1 MPRQEPIDEA
11 VFVKVLVDGK
21 QDDTKMVKVMGV
33 ADKQNSDEPNVLEDN
48 VIDQARENVIEGEN
62 LDKANVSD
70 KEKGDLADVEN
81 NVAKKKMDEK
91 RDEQMEKMEHESEG
105 NRKGKCAAGKR
116 KMKPQVVKGTKK
128 VDTENGDCKDKDA
141 AHDDGNSSDDDF
153 VSPKKTKIPKVTVS
167 KKKIF
172 TTKRFEVKRKVGSGT
187 KKAKNRVHLR
197 NPPDNLFRVI
207 TQLSDIQ
214 KKDVRSMGFGE
225 VLEFKISKVPTRLA
239 YWLLDRFDEN
249 TCSLDVNGKRINIT
263 PYVVNNM
270 LGVPKG
276 DVHIKT
282 RDNSDYRNP
291 LIRQWKEQFGEDVK
305 KYFNSHVAKEIL
317 KTKRG
322 GWMFKLNFLVLFFS
336 TIGELNLSNTVNLR
350 FLPCI
355 NNEEDIKK
363 IDWCT
368 YIIECLVRTKRS
380 WNRNAH
386 FNGPVILLL
395 VVYATLDSPIKHCS
409 SELLYKLEGEMFPN
423 QPLDDSAADDR
434 GADEVIHDED
444 VDEDIGW
451 EDDVFEDPG
460 SESVYVV
467 NNMLGVPK
475 GDVHIKT
482 RDNSDYRNPLIRQW
496 KEQFGEHVKKYFN
509 THVAKEIL
517 KTKRGGWMFKL
528 NFLVLFFS
536 TIGELNLS
544 NTVNLRF
551 LPCINNEDDILKIDW
566 CTYIIECLVRTKR
579 SWNRNAHFNGPVI
592 LLLVVY
598 ATLDSPI
605 KHCSSEL
612 LYKLEGEMFP
622 NQPLDDSAADDR
634 GADEVIHDEDVDE
647 DIGWEDD
654 VFEDPGSESVPVNA
668 EVMKKNVSLYLKRAG
683 ELRDMADRLLVKGLE
698 DNPDDN
704 GFMELKEHREQMFV
718 NRKYYHNPEDNEGLT
733 KETYDK
739 CFTPEKGVNKK
750 DSGAADEYV
759 FPFTQVAIAM
769 SDEPPATQGKVV
781 VDDLAEDQVL
791 LDSLRDYVSQ
801 EPADGGGFKTPDHPI
816 LGRAHLS
823 NTSNRL
829 SRFGRES
836 MGNKSN
842 DIVPVYPDHVPLNV
856 VLPNLAHARA
866 KLPRLLP
873 EVYRSPYM
881 TREVSVVD
889 GLGKH
894 EREVGE
900 CFFSARF
907 SETDIVFKT
916 RFVGG
921 ERVVLESLFPGI
933 DIASGAIDLFT
944 HVLNNAEKHRSRM
957 TVKRLFCHTSMLTSD
972 MESWGYERMFAKF
985 VENMDNVVKR
995 SEYKTLDGVQLV
1007 FFPVI
1012 QGRHFF
1018 VVCMNMK
1025 DGEVQLLDNLLLPD
1039 KTDDERFS
1047 WFIIHLISVFEDY
1060 LLHKKN
1066 AYYERMTHAT
1076 RKVLPLGCRTTNNF
1090 VDCGVFT
1097 MRHTE
1102 TYKGNGADLCCLS
1115 KEGKKQLAQLRDL
1128 RIKYAVKILL
1138 SDCNLVKTDIDKEVN
1153 AFRNVPVEEKKRLR
1167 MAALETI
1174 KLRVST
1180 KFEVK

>member
-1 MPRQEPIDEA
+1 MVIFQNEVIQNGNDEQILFVRRSGRLSNRQRPNRDNEHYETIDLTLDE
-11 VFVKVLVDGK
+11 DS
-21 QDDTKMVKVMGV
+21 QDE
-33 ADKQNSDEPNVLEDN
+33 QDN

-62 LDKANVSD
+62 LDKGNVSD
-70 KEKGDLADVEN
+70 KEKGDVADVEN
-81 NVAKKKMDEK
+81 NVAKGKMDEK
-91 RDEQMEKMEHESEG
+91 RDELREKMEHESEG

-116 KMKPQVVKGTKK
+116 KMKPHVVKGTKK
-128 VDTENGDCKDKDA
+128 VDTENGDFKDKDA
-141 AHDDGNSSDDDF
+141 AHEDGNSTDDDF
-153 VSPKKTKIPKVTVS
+153 VSPKKTKIHKVSVS

-172 TTKRFEVKRKVGSGT
+172 TTKRFEKKGKVGSGN
-187 KKAKNRVHLR
+187 KKGKNRVHLR
-197 NPPDNLFRVI
+197 NPPENLFRVI
-207 TQLSDIQ
+207 THLSEIQ
-214 KKDVRSMGFGE
+214 KNDVRRMGFGE

-239 YWLLDRFDEN
+239 YWLLDMFDEN
-249 TCSLDVNGKRINIT
+249 TCVLDVKGKRINIT
-263 PYVVNNM
+263 PDVVNNM

-317 KTKRG
+317 ETKRG

-355 NNEEDIKK
+355 NTEDDIPKL
-363 IDWCT
+363 DWCT
-368 YIIECLVRTKRS
+368 YIIEC
-380 WNRNAH
+380 
-386 FNGPVILLL
+386 L

-409 SELLYKLEGEMFPN
+409 SELLYKLEGEMFRN
-423 QPLDDSAADDR
+423 QPFDDSAADD
-434 GADEVIHDED
+434 G
-444 VDEDIGW
+444 
-451 EDDVFEDPG
+451 
-460 SESVYVV
+460 
-467 NNMLGVPK
+467 
-475 GDVHIKT
+475 
-482 RDNSDYRNPLIRQW
+482 
-496 KEQFGEHVKKYFN
+496 
-509 THVAKEIL
+509 
-517 KTKRGGWMFKL
+517 
-528 NFLVLFFS
+528 
-536 TIGELNLS
+536 
-544 NTVNLRF
+544 
-551 LPCINNEDDILKIDW
+551 
-566 CTYIIECLVRTKR
+566 
-579 SWNRNAHFNGPVI
+579 
-592 LLLVVY
+592 
-598 ATLDSPI
+598 
-605 KHCSSEL
+605 
-612 LYKLEGEMFP
+612 
-622 NQPLDDSAADDR
+622 

-668 EVMKKNVSLYLKRAG
+668 EVMKKNLSLYLKRAG
-683 ELRDMADRLLVKGLE
+683 DLRDMADRLLVKGLE

-704 GFMELKEHREQMFV
+704 GFMELKELRDQMFV
-718 NRKYYHNPEDNEGLT
+718 NRKYYHNPEHKEGLT

-769 SDEPPATQGKVV
+769 SDEPPATQGKDV

-791 LDSLRDYVSQ
+791 LDSLRDFVSQ
-801 EPADGGGFKTPDHPI
+801 EPTDGGGFKTPDHPI
-816 LGRAHLS
+816 SVRAHLS

-842 DIVPVYPDHVPLNV
+842 DIVPVYPDPVPLNV
-856 VLPNLAHARA
+856 VVPNLAHARA
-866 KLPRLLP
+866 KRSKLLP

-894 EREVGE
+894 EREVAE

-916 RFVGG
+916 RYVDG

-944 HVLNNAEKHRSRM
+944 HVLNNAEKHRSKM

-972 MESWGYERMFAKF
+972 MESWEYERMFDKF
-985 VENMDNVVKR
+985 VENMDTVVDR
-995 SEYKTLDGVQLV
+995 SEYKTLNGVQLV

-1025 DGEVQLLDNLLLPD
+1025 DGEVQILDNLLLPD
-1039 KTDDERFS
+1039 KTDDERFT
-1047 WFIIHLISVFEDY
+1047 WFVIHLVVLSVWLCSLQFVKISVFEDY

-1097 MRHTE
+1097 MRHME
-1102 TYKGNGADLCCLS
+1102 TYKGDGADLCCLS
-1115 KEGKKQLAQLRDL
+1115 KEGKKQLNELRDL

-1153 AFRNVPVEEKKRLR
+1153 AYRNVPAEEKKRLR
-1167 MAALETI
+1167 MAASETI
-1174 KLRVST
+1174 KSRVST
-1180 KFEVK
+1180 KFEPSLK